1 MQKRKQRPMLKSK
14 LTRRS
19 PMRRRVSQMQQ
30 NPLLKL
36 KRQQPNLRKNKLLLQ
51 LRQTQKQIRALPR
64 TKQEIRRELIKKL
77 MVKKPLF
84 KMPRLWLKLMQ
95 MPKQRLR
102 TKKRK
107 LKSKRRLTK

>member
-1 MQKRKQRPMLKSK
+1 MQKRKQRPMLRSK

-19 PMRRRVSQMQQ
+19 LMRRRVSQMQQ
-30 NPLLKL
+30 NPRLKL
-36 KRQQPNLRKNKLLLQ
+36 KSKLPKLKKNKLLLQ
-51 LRQTQKQIRALPR
+51 LRQTQKQVRPLPR
-64 TKQEIRRELIKKL
+64 TRQEIRRELIKKL

-102 TKKRK
+102 TKRRK
-107 LKSKRRLTK
+107 LK